1 MVSFWKNRIG
11 QLSGFSSPNDVS
23 VVAAPADP
31 AVLILI
37 TLILVA
43 LMLIIFT
50 LFIWRM
56 HRELVSFRRLLERL
70 LDRRYAQDEPA
81 KPDPDLVRSDSAI
94 NNDNRLQ
101 TETTTEAKAAVEKEP
116 GPKPSHDNDL
126 SSHSVDSSSP
136 IKAPEDTDQP
146 SPVKG
151 WIYPI
156 ELEEQLL
163 DAVRNGEKERAL
175 GLLDT
180 IEGKLPPLPEKYIL
194 LLHCNIAM
202 NLRQLMYDFNESDLD
217 PSIADPDLAQQLAQG
232 NRGERTKII
241 RLFIERL
248 SGAFYKRTR
257 LDKSEIVLQA
267 RTFIEANYQTGLTV
281 NAIAA
286 ALFISA
292 PYLYRLM
299 REEVGISPA
308 HYLTNL
314 RIRHATRLLR
324 NSDKPIAQVANDAG
338 FETEQCFFRQF
349 KKQMDCTP
357 NQYRNR
363 YSLS

>member
-1 MVSFWKNRIG
+1 MMSFWENGFR
-11 QLSGFSSPNDVS
+11 QLSGFSGLDGVNLA
-23 VVAAPADP
+23 AAPADP
-31 AVLILI
+31 ALLILI

-43 LMLIIFT
+43 LMLVIFT

-70 LDRRYAQDEPA
+70 LDRRYGPEVPA
-81 KPDPDLVRSDSAI
+81 KPDPGAAGGAITIKSDSH
-94 NNDNRLQ
+94 LQ
-101 TETTTEAKAAVEKEP
+101 ADPDLDAKILPDKEKDPSPSRNAV
-116 GPKPSHDNDL
+116 S
-126 SSHSVDSSSP
+126 
-136 IKAPEDTDQP
+136 ADTGQP
-146 SPVKG
+146 SPAVG

-180 IEGKLPPLPEKYIL
+180 IEGKLPPLQEKFIL
-194 LLHCNIAM
+194 LLHGNIAT

-217 PSIADPDLAQQLAQG
+217 PSIADPDLAQQLARG
-232 NRGERTKII
+232 NRDERTKII

-257 LDKSEIVLQA
+257 QDKSEIVLQA

>member
-1 MVSFWKNRIG
+1 
-11 QLSGFSSPNDVS
+11 
-23 VVAAPADP
+23 A
-31 AVLILI
+31 
-37 TLILVA
+37 
-43 LMLIIFT
+43 
-50 LFIWRM
+50 
-56 HRELVSFRRLLERL
+56 
-70 LDRRYAQDEPA
+70 
-81 KPDPDLVRSDSAI
+81 
-94 NNDNRLQ
+94 
-101 TETTTEAKAAVEKEP
+101 
-116 GPKPSHDNDL
+116 
-126 SSHSVDSSSP
+126 
-136 IKAPEDTDQP
+136 
-146 SPVKG
+146 KG
-151 WIYPI
+151 WTYPI

-163 DAVRNGEKERAL
+163 DAVRNGEKSRAL

-180 IEGKLPPLPEKYIL
+180 IEGKLPPLPETVVH
-194 LLHCNIAM
+194 LLHGNIIV
-202 NLRQLMYDFNESDLD
+202 NLRQLMYDFNESELD
-217 PSIADPDLAQQLAQG
+217 PSIAVPDLTEQLAQG
-232 NRGERTKII
+232 DRDERTKII

-248 SGAFYKRTR
+248 SVAFYKRTR
-257 LDKSEIVLQA
+257 QDKSEIVLQA

-363 YSLS
+363 YSIP